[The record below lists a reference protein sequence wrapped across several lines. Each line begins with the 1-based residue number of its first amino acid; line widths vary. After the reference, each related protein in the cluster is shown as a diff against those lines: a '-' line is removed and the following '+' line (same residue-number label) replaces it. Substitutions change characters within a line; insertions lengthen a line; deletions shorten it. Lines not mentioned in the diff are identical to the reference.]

1 MWEMSNTYDVDH
13 PVRPQNNRHRYKMI
27 AIDLDGTLL
36 SPKGL
41 VTDRTKAAIHR
52 VLSEGLLVCFAT
64 GRNWTESQV
73 VLDAV
78 EHYDMAVFVGG
89 ALVVDT
95 KRRVTLH
102 RTLMHP
108 QLAAELCG
116 FFENRGHAALALQD
130 TGTTGVDYLISA
142 GFELG
147 SGTETW
153 MRVATKLVH
162 RVPNLGSHSHL
173 HTIRVG
179 IVAAPAE
186 TAKLSAELDMLFG
199 SRVVYHSIAVMSFGV
214 DVLEVF
220 DPAVNKWQGLLH
232 VAAAHGIDPLD
243 IIAIGD
249 ELNDLSMI
257 RNAGLGVAMG
267 NARPEVQA
275 AARRVIGRNDED
287 GVAKFLE
294 ELVSEHEVEP
304 LRE

>member
-1 MWEMSNTYDVDH
+1 
-13 PVRPQNNRHRYKMI
+13 MI
-27 AIDLDGTLL
+27 AIDMDGTLL
-36 SPKGL
+36 SPKGK

-52 VLSEGLLVCFAT
+52 ALSRGMLVCFAT

-78 EHYDMAVFVGG
+78 AHYDTAVFVGG

-95 KRRVTLH
+95 RRKVTLH
-102 RTLMHP
+102 RTLMQP
-108 QLAAELCG
+108 QLAADLCG

-142 GFELG
+142 GFQLDPA
-147 SGTETW
+147 TEMW
-153 MRVATKLVH
+153 MAVATKLVH
-162 RVPNLGSHSHL
+162 RIANLGAYQHD

-179 IVAAPAE
+179 VVARPAE
-186 TAKLSAELDMLFG
+186 TAKLAVELDQLFG
-199 SRVVYHSIAVMSFGV
+199 SRIVYHSIGVMSFGV

-232 VAAAHGIDPLD
+232 VAAAHGIDPAD

-249 ELNDLSMI
+249 EANDLPMI

-267 NARPEVQA
+267 NARPEVRA
-275 AARRVIGRNDED
+275 AAKRVIGRNDED
-287 GVAKFLE
+287 GLARFLE
-294 ELVSEHEVEP
+294 ELVIKHEVTP
-304 LRE
+304 LME